1 MPDAAPM
8 PDAYSPGV
16 VVAMPAANS
25 TVNPSTAVRVTFDVD
40 VAGVSLTSFLVSGT
54 AGPVTGAVTYDPGL
68 KMATFATTEGLPPN
82 DTITVTLTSE
92 IIDPLTNR
100 TLMATMYMFNTSADT
115 TAPTVVMT
123 TPANGQ
129 TGVSVGTNLSMR
141 FSEPV
146 VGISG
151 TTMQMI
157 ETASS
162 AVVVGTVTYDA
173 PTRTA
178 TFDPQDQLTPNL
190 SYTGSI
196 QLGVTD
202 VAGNPM
208 SPLATGFMTGPDFV
222 APAVRVTMPAN
233 MDAGVPVTAN
243 VVVTFDEA
251 VANVSTTSF
260 QLNGGAIA
268 GTVTMSNGNK
278 TATFDP
284 TADLPGASTI
294 TVTLSTAITDTSSNA
309 LAATMFS
316 FTTN

>member
-1 MPDAAPM
+1 M

-16 VVAMPAANS
+16 TMTTPAANA
-25 TVNPSTAVRVTFDVD
+25 TVNPSTTVRVTFDVD
-40 VAGVSLTSFLVSGT
+40 VAGVSLTSFLVSGS

-68 KMATFATTEGLPPN
+68 RTASFATTEGLPPN

-100 TLMATMYMFNTSADT
+100 TLMATVYTFMTSADT
-115 TAPTVVMT
+115 TAPMVLMT

-129 TGVSVGTNLSMR
+129 TGVSVGTNLTMR

-146 VGISG
+146 VGIST

-162 AVVVGTVTYDA
+162 AVITGTVTYDA

-178 TFDPQDQLTPNL
+178 TFNPQDQLTPNL

-222 APAVRVTMPAN
+222 APAVRVTSPVAN
-233 MDAGVPVTAN
+233 GTGIAVTAN
-243 VVVTFDEA
+243 IVVTFDEP
-251 VANVSTTSF
+251 VANVTTTSF
-260 QLNGGAIA
+260 QLDGGAIA
-268 GTVTMSNGNK
+268 GTVTGSNGNK
-278 TATFDP
+278 TWTFDP
-284 TADLPGASTI
+284 AADLPAASTI
-294 TVTLSTAITDTSSNA
+294 TVSLSTAITDTSANA